1 MQNILA
7 IILVSLAVCCNCQS
21 NNPVASSSSWAKL
34 RISPDTFSFM
44 EYGNFVV
51 RIYEHANNHVAATTA
66 SQKRYFYSP
75 LALLDH
81 SSAVSSYNGLTKQPE
96 MLFRIVM
103 WSNKVENEVVQ
114 HLSGITG
121 HPIKSYQVSV
131 IPLENLILIS
141 GSPPVDFWL
150 NPWWTY
156 YDGRKTRWLSL
167 SCYEQK
173 VCDRLANAMR
183 WDPTQF
189 AHFKLLYSF
198 SSHQTWQTKQAT
210 ISIDSV
216 TSGQLV
222 STLLKKF
229 KKKKKILLTANDEM
243 KMLKETTKQV
253 LRNTFSEFE
262 VWSPYTEVEILN
274 ILKGLLVTSRTTIK
288 EQSDKM
294 WHSVFWDD
302 DNYRPDKTAKT
313 LNEIY
318 NKLDK
323 ETQKIFIDIMFQTEE
338 HLEFS
343 SSRADVDG
351 ISSIISGKMATNSDS
366 SRRVD
371 ISIEE
376 MVKLLTDSRNRDH
389 VQWDGAKFVPKPI
402 QLSRIN
408 LAKCRNFQPF
418 QDRKVSVRYTIA
430 DLSASIKFVEREG
443 LKITDEL
450 KGISLKNDLIA
461 R

>member
-1 MQNILA
+1 MTNILA
-7 IILVSLAVCCNCQS
+7 IILASLAVCCNCQS
-21 NNPVASSSSWAKL
+21 NDPVASSSSWAKL
-34 RISPDTFSFM
+34 RISPDTFSFK

-51 RIYEHANNHVAATTA
+51 RIYEHANNHGAETA

-81 SSAVSSYNGLTKQPE
+81 SSAVSSYNGVTKQPE
-96 MLFRIVM
+96 MRFRIEM
-103 WSNKVENEVVQ
+103 WNVKVQKEVVQ

-156 YDGRKTRWLSL
+156 YDGRKTLWLSL

-173 VCDRLANAMR
+173 VCDKLANAMR

-210 ISIDSV
+210 ISIGSI
-216 TSGQLV
+216 TSGRLV
-222 STLLKKF
+222 STYLKKF
-229 KKKKKILLTANDEM
+229 QMTNQIYLTANDEM
-243 KMLKETTKQV
+243 KMLKETTTQI
-253 LRNTFSEFE
+253 LRNTFEENE
-262 VWSPYTEVEILN
+262 VWSRNTEVEILN

-288 EQSDKM
+288 EESDKM
-294 WHSVFWDD
+294 WDSVFWDD
-302 DNYRPDKTAKT
+302 ENYRPDKTAKN
-313 LNEIY
+313 LNEIV

-343 SSRADVDG
+343 NSWADVDG

-376 MVKLLTDSRNRDH
+376 MVKLFQDSRNRDY
-389 VQWDGAKFVPKPI
+389 VQWNGEKFVPKPI

-408 LAKCRNFQPF
+408 LATFRDSHSF
-418 QDRKVSVRYTIA
+418 QDRNVSVRYTIA
-430 DLSASIKFVEREG
+430 DLSAAIKFVER
-443 LKITDEL
+443 
-450 KGISLKNDLIA
+450 
-461 R
+461 